1 MMPYYR
7 GRVLQLPNVRRD
19 ILQENGKLLLMIDIT
34 FVFVWYV
41 SGNSVN
47 FCSVGSEEIHTIVL
61 AWYRINVIW
70 FQTYVKLAWNSH
82 HMISDSRSSS
92 CSCCQFKISFNP
104 YHLKCP
110 SKLTKSK
117 LIELRV
123 LWEI

>member
-61 AWYRINVIW
+61 ARYRINVIW

-82 HMISDSRSSS
+82 HMKSVLDL
-92 CSCCQFKISFNP
+92 CSKFRNEGFSVTMLC
-104 YHLKCP
+104 
-110 SKLTKSK
+110 T
-117 LIELRV
+117 IEKKRCGRRFLRTSTTG
-123 LWEI
+123 WD